1 MTGVRPSLET
11 SYDLIRG
18 GQHID
23 HLAFAFVAPLQ
34 AENDV
39 YFFHFRLRNIICKKH
54 FLHPKVGIFLQKPN
68 SAAHIFA
75 PHARPSPQQ
84 RCKRR
89 GGGRKNTPRGS
100 DRARHSGAASPP
112 PKAARTASQAPE
124 GLFVALRPVHP
135 AEPTHYNDYR
145 RHAAGGPAGR
155 ELSSAKAGSAKRFC
169 GMPIRKCGLVRR
181 RSAAL
186 PGSHGRSAPRTPE
199 ASGAN
204 PSASDGYAERSCAGI
219 AFLRSVEL
227 IPARRAGVPVRD
239 GAGEGARRRGSAG
252 GARDQTSR
260 SSSDVSC
267 DGWASD
273 SSS

>member
-1 MTGVRPSLET
+1 MQKTFFASKGRNFFTKTQL
-11 SYDLIRG
+11 RRA
-18 GQHID
+18 
-23 HLAFAFVAPLQ
+23 HLRA
-34 AENDV
+34 
-39 YFFHFRLRNIICKKH
+39 
-54 FLHPKVGIFLQKPN
+54 
-68 SAAHIFA
+68 
-75 PHARPSPQQ
+75 ARPAVAATAAQAAGRRPE
-84 RCKRR
+84 KRTS
-89 GGGRKNTPRGS
+89 GIGS
-100 DRARHSGAASPP
+100 
-112 PKAARTASQAPE
+112 RTAYRSGLAAAESRADRFACTGGTFSSHYAP
-124 GLFVALRPVHP
+124 P
-135 AEPTHYNDYR
+135 PTHYNDCR
-145 RHAAGGPAGR
+145 RHAADGPAGR
-155 ELSSAKAGSAKRFC
+155 GLPSAKAGSAKRFC

-186 PGSHGRSAPRTPE
+186 PGSHGRSAPKTPE
-199 ASGAN
+199 ASGAS
-204 PSASDGYAERSCAGI
+204 PTASDGYAERSCAGI